1 MSKTNER
8 ASIDALLTPRSVA
21 VIGASRNQSSLGRRV
36 FDAILACGF
45 SGEVYPVN
53 PAAAEIDGRACLRSA
68 RDLPA
73 GVDLAVIAVP
83 RDLVLQAVDDAI
95 AAGVRS
101 LLVITAGFAETG
113 VAGRELQHRL
123 VARVREAGV
132 RMVGPNCLG
141 LINTRIALN
150 ASFSPVFPPAGR
162 VALSSQSGALG
173 LTILEL
179 ARERGVGLSTFVS
192 VGNKADVSSNDLL
205 EYWARDPDTAVITL
219 YLESF
224 GNPRKFAEIARRLG
238 REKPIVAVKSGRTR
252 AGGRAASS
260 HTAALAAS
268 DTVVDAL
275 FEASGVIR
283 ADTIDEMF
291 DIASCLDLQP
301 LPLGRRVA
309 IVTNA
314 GGPGILAVDAC
325 ERAGLVVTEFS
336 AGTRARMASFL
347 SPSASVA
354 NPVDMVASAGED
366 EYRQAVETALR
377 SDDADA
383 LIVIYTP
390 VDPAHSADVIRG
402 IRAGIT
408 AARGA
413 GCRKPVQACV
423 LTDGLR
429 PAPLSLED
437 ERVPAYV
444 FPENA
449 ARALAKVAAYAEWR
463 REPADVLPVSS
474 GTPAGETRAFCQ
486 EIAAVRGETWLTND
500 ELRRVLD
507 GYGVPVTWPTFAADA
522 AAAAG
527 AAAAIG
533 FPVVAKIA
541 SRGVTH
547 KTEVNGVR
555 VDLRS
560 AGDVHAA
567 FADMAAAAAA
577 HQLAFDGVWLQPMVT
592 GGVEMM
598 VGLAHDPLFGPVIGF
613 GRGGTDVEVER
624 DVHFRLVPITGRDA
638 DALLFQT
645 RARPHLLGS
654 RGRPAADLPA
664 LRDLLLR
671 VSQMA
676 DDVPEI
682 LEMDLNPVIALPA
695 GRGYAIVDARIRV
708 GRAGAHDAA
717 ASR

>member
-1 MSKTNER
+1 MSER
-8 ASIDALLTPRSVA
+8 ASIDALLAPRSVA
-21 VIGASRNQSSLGRRV
+21 VIGASRNPSSLGRRV

-45 SGEVYPVN
+45 SGQVYPVN
-53 PAAAEIDGRACLRSA
+53 PAAGTIGGHVCLRAA
-68 RDLPA
+68 RELPP
-73 GVDLAVIAVP
+73 GVELGVVAVP

-113 VAGRELQHRL
+113 AAGRALQNQI
-123 VARVREAGV
+123 VARVRKAGV

-141 LINTRIALN
+141 LINTSIALN
-150 ASFSPVFPPAGR
+150 ASFSPVFPPEGR

-179 ARERGVGLSTFVS
+179 ARERGIGLSMFVS

-205 EYWARDPDTAVITL
+205 EYWARDPHTAVITL

-325 ERAGLVVTEFS
+325 ERAGLSVTEFS
-336 AGTRARMASFL
+336 PETRARMASFL
-347 SPSASVA
+347 SPSASVG

-366 EYRQAVETALR
+366 EYRQAVETALL
-377 SDDADA
+377 SNDADA

-390 VDPAHSADVIRG
+390 VDPAHSENIVRG
-402 IRAGIT
+402 IRAGIV
-408 AARGA
+408 AARAA
-413 GCRKPVQACV
+413 GCQKPVQACL
-423 LTDGLR
+423 LTNGLR
-429 PAPLSLED
+429 PAPLAAGS

-449 ARALAKVAAYAEWR
+449 ARALAKIAAHAEWR
-463 REPADVLPVSS
+463 REPADR
-474 GTPAGETRAFCQ
+474 PAVRNGALADETSELCRQ
-486 EIAAVRGETWLTND
+486 IVAARGETWLTNE
-500 ELRRVLD
+500 ELQSVLG
-507 GYGVPVTWPTFAADA
+507 GYGIRITQPTLAADADA
-522 AAAAG
+522 AAR
-527 AAAAIG
+527 AAAEIG

-541 SRGVTH
+541 SRSVTH
-547 KTEVNGVR
+547 KTEVSGVR
-555 VDLRS
+555 VDLRT
-560 AGDVHAA
+560 VEEVRAA
-567 FADMAAAAAA
+567 FAELSAAAAKHA
-577 HQLAFDGVWLQPMVT
+577 LSFDGVWLQPLVS
-592 GGVEMM
+592 GGIEMM
-598 VGLAHDPLFGPVIGF
+598 VGLAHDALFGPVIGF
-613 GRGGTDVEVER
+613 GRGGTDVEIER

-638 DALLFQT
+638 DALLMQT

-664 LRDLLLR
+664 LRDLLIR

-676 DDVPEI
+676 DEVPAI
-682 LEMDLNPVIALPA
+682 LEMDLNPVMALPA
-695 GRGYAIVDARIRV
+695 GRGYAIVDARIKIGPPGLNRV
-708 GRAGAHDAA
+708 GKTG
-717 ASR
+717 

>member
-1 MSKTNER
+1 MADESER
-8 ASIDALLTPRSVA
+8 TSIDALLTPRSVA
-21 VIGASRNQSSLGRRV
+21 VIGASRNPSSLGRRV
-36 FDAILACGF
+36 FDAILANGF
-45 SGEVYPVN
+45 AGDVYPVN
-53 PAAAEIDGRACLRSA
+53 PAAGDISGRACLRSA
-68 RDLPA
+68 SELPA
-73 GVDLAVIAVP
+73 GVDLLVIAVP
-83 RDLVLQAVDDAI
+83 RDFVLPAVDEAI

-113 VAGRELQHRL
+113 ASGKDLQDQI
-123 VARVREAGV
+123 VARVRAAGV

-141 LINTRIALN
+141 LINTSVSLN

-192 VGNKADVSSNDLL
+192 VGNKADVSGNDLL
-205 EYWARDPDTAVITL
+205 EYWARDPHTAVITL

-224 GNPRKFAEIARRLG
+224 GNPRKFADIARRLG
-238 REKPIVAVKSGRTR
+238 RDKPIVAVKSGRTR

-275 FEASGVIR
+275 FEAAGVIR

-301 LPLGRRVA
+301 LPLGRRIA

-336 AGTRARMASFL
+336 SETRARMASFL
-347 SPSASVA
+347 SPAASVA

-366 EYRQAVETALR
+366 EYRQAVETALL

-383 LIVIYTP
+383 LIVIHTP
-390 VDPAHSADVIRG
+390 VDPAHSDSIVRG
-402 IRAGIT
+402 IRAGIV
-408 AARGA
+408 AARAA
-413 GCRKPVQACV
+413 GCQKPVQACL

-429 PAPLSLED
+429 PAPLSLGA

-463 REPADVLPVSS
+463 RQPADPPLVRTSAPIE
-474 GTPAGETRAFCQ
+474 ETRALCRQ
-486 EIAAVRGETWLTND
+486 IIATRGETWLSND

-507 GYGVPVTWPTFAADA
+507 SYGIPVTWPTFAPSPQSAVDA
-522 AAAAG
+522 AAQ
-527 AAAAIG
+527 IG
-533 FPVVAKIA
+533 LPVVAKMA
-541 SRGVTH
+541 SSGVTH
-547 KTEVNGVR
+547 KTDVNGVR

-560 AGDVHAA
+560 ADEVRAA
-567 FADMAAAAAA
+567 FTDLSAAAAT
-577 HQLAFDGVWLQPMVT
+577 HHLAFDGVWLQPMVT

-613 GRGGTDVEVER
+613 GRGGTDVEIER
-624 DVHFRLVPITGRDA
+624 DVHFRLVPITGSDA
-638 DALLFQT
+638 DALLLQT
-645 RARPHLLGS
+645 RARPHLLGA

-671 VSQMA
+671 ASQMA
-676 DDVPEI
+676 DEVPEI
-682 LEMDLNPVIALPA
+682 LEMDLNPVMALPA
-695 GRGYAIVDARIRV
+695 GRGYAIVDARIKV
-708 GRAGAHDAA
+708 ATALPVAA
-717 ASR
+717 QKQP